1 MKAYF
6 LKQTQEISIQVGKN
20 VEDTLNEKFKIL
32 RITAKYIDE
41 KDLSNLKETAE
52 SFSETIE
59 KEGFRKMA
67 ISTLDGKS
75 YASNGEIYDVS
86 EREYFKKA
94 KQGKENVSNVVNSLD
109 DYSQVNIF
117 AVQYIIY
124 KEQ

>member
-1 MKAYF
+1 MKGTNCMNKFKRNKIVLIQIIVFWIIVTALVIASNFFVQESMKAYF
-6 LKQTQEISIQVGKN
+6 LKQRQEISIQIGKN

-75 YASNGEIYDVS
+75 YASNGEIYDV
-86 EREYFKKA
+86 
-94 KQGKENVSNVVNSLD
+94 
-109 DYSQVNIF
+109 
-117 AVQYIIY
+117 
-124 KEQ
+124 